1 MHVWWNYPPCI
12 QRCNKECLPF
22 NTTLVLRGFVPGFL
36 VTPWLSLAPPQPPGA
51 RQHRALHRQ
60 REGPSPSAPL
70 PAPGAPPAHSWSTA
84 GTGGHCP
91 SPTPCP
97 LLPCA
102 LAQPLVPCKPSTN
115 AAGRAKGTAGVCC
128 HAPSQ
133 SREPLLLQGSG
144 PPTLPLPLRH
154 LGTPSCSC
162 ARCSSGEHSVSR
174 LPERR
179 AARQRV
185 PKMRSRVQAT
195 TREEKSDRWL
205 DSGGATRKHEA
216 GKGTA
221 REGWGQ
227 GVPQR

>member
-22 NTTLVLRGFVPGFL
+22 NTTLVLRGFVPRFS
-36 VTPWLSLAPPQPPGA
+36 VTPRLAPAPPRPPGA
-51 RQHRALHRQ
+51 RQHRALHRL
-60 REGPSPSAPL
+60 REGPSSSAPL
-70 PAPGAPPAHSWSTA
+70 PVPSSPGLWRIPSSHANQAQTQPAGQKGPQVFIPSRTQPVPGAA
-84 GTGGHCP
+84 
-91 SPTPCP
+91 
-97 LLPCA
+97 
-102 LAQPLVPCKPSTN
+102 
-115 AAGRAKGTAGVCC
+115 
-128 HAPSQ
+128 
-133 SREPLLLQGSG
+133 LLQGSG